1 MIPNLDV
8 VTTSL
13 VKKFKVLKIGLIMFV
28 RGIFFEVDAEELAKE
43 RIREAEV
50 NATI

>member
-1 MIPNLDV
+1 VIPNLDV

-13 VKKFKVLKIGLIMFV
+13 VKKFKVLKIGLMFV

-43 RIREAEV
+43 RIREAKV
-50 NATI
+50 NANI